1 MSGGS
6 SVLGDK
12 IAMQQHHDDE
22 QSRGAASAQ
31 PPPYTL
37 LTPTPASPNPQP
49 AGPASTSSSPAQT
62 PTPTPRQTNEG
73 LPNLNYSLYSPPSF
87 QLSADR
93 TTLTSQNASLSQ
105 DASALEAFLRSQAT
119 VPPKP
124 QIHIKGSVNNNVQ
137 FDLHINLMGLLIP
150 ESPESKKDYLRLV
163 SDGELAYRGG
173 IQPELTPATGPGGLA
188 KWCKRFVE
196 DPAPEKTFVMTR
208 VVANLDTTWLEG
220 QLRGLILSTGFQG
233 AVAVEFPVTHS
244 KVVVQ
249 APAKGS
255 KRFKSLSGMWASL
268 KSKTC
273 RFEVVQS
280 VWPFASEM
288 PGVQGRQYVVK
299 SEENWWREWKDAI
312 RFAVATQKKGWITV
326 EDKLEA
332 LMEGTQHVG
341 SRPEWGEQYVYSS
354 QESISKV

>member
-62 PTPTPRQTNEG
+62 PTPTPRQTSEG

-124 QIHIKGSVNNNVQ
+124 QIHIKGSVSNNVQ

-150 ESPESKKDYLRLV
+150 ESPERKKDYLRLV

-173 IQPELTPATGPGGLA
+173 VQPELTPATGAGGLA

-196 DPAPEKTFVMTR
+196 DPAPEKTFVMTPTWTR
-208 VVANLDTTWLEG
+208 RGWKANCVA
-220 QLRGLILSTGFQG
+220 
-233 AVAVEFPVTHS
+233 
-244 KVVVQ
+244 
-249 APAKGS
+249 
-255 KRFKSLSGMWASL
+255 
-268 KSKTC
+268 
-273 RFEVVQS
+273 
-280 VWPFASEM
+280 
-288 PGVQGRQYVVK
+288 
-299 SEENWWREWKDAI
+299 
-312 RFAVATQKKGWITV
+312 
-326 EDKLEA
+326 
-332 LMEGTQHVG
+332 
-341 SRPEWGEQYVYSS
+341 
-354 QESISKV
+354 